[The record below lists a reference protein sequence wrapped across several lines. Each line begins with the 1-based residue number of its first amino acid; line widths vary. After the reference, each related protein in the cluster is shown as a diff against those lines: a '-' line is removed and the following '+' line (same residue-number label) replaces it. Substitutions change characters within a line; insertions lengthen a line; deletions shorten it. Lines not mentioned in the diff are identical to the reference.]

1 MEEEEKKFELPLE
14 FKREIVDIMN
24 DSPSIKKIG
33 NKEYRIY
40 KLRAYSLNRILKVS
54 FKMMQDNKD
63 ITDDKMLLYAVCND
77 MEASAEIIAIILC
90 NHLFNPDDIV
100 DYKSAFEIDSKN
112 DKIIKMM
119 KLKIMYSTFNP
130 TEWASLIL
138 SLIKDIDLSSFF
150 MSLTLANHA
159 LASIV
164 DVRKRTEETLLQ
176 WKQAQSLGTAP
187 TS

>member
-1 MEEEEKKFELPLE
+1 MEEEKDFELPIE
-14 FKREIVDIMN
+14 FKREIIDIMN
-24 DSPSIKKIG
+24 DSPTIKKIG
-33 NKEYRIY
+33 NKDYRIY
-40 KLRAYSLNRILKVS
+40 RLRAYSLNRILKIS
-54 FKMMQDNKD
+54 LKLMQDNKD
-63 ITDDKMLLYAVCND
+63 ATDDKMLLYLVCSD

-100 DYKSAFEIDSKN
+100 DYTSAFEIESKN

-119 KLKIMYSTFNP
+119 KLKIMYSNFNP
-130 TEWASLIL
+130 SEWASLIL